1 MTTDS
6 QIVSYVFPC
15 CCLLCFRSVLAA
27 FSHHFSFVPSDVFS
41 GRFLCVFH
49 TVFSNV
55 FSRFHSVSLLFSDS
69 FGLSFLSV
77 LRTFCLVL
85 FAEEV
90 DKGDKRVGEPH
101 GLLSLVPQIVRA
113 QRDQNPNSV
122 VKFVLAVHVQHKL
135 ARLLRQL
142 QHPKQLLRPGEAR
155 TINVELS
162 GVLLG
167 DA

>member
-1 MTTDS
+1 M
-6 QIVSYVFPC
+6 
-15 CCLLCFRSVLAA
+15 
-27 FSHHFSFVPSDVFS
+27 
-41 GRFLCVFH
+41 
-49 TVFSNV
+49 
-55 FSRFHSVSLLFSDS
+55 
-69 FGLSFLSV
+69 
-77 LRTFCLVL
+77 L

-90 DKGDKRVGEPH
+90 DKGDKRVGELH
-101 GLLSLVPQIVRA
+101 GLLSLAPQIVRA
-113 QRDQNPNSV
+113 QRDQNPHSV

>member
-1 MTTDS
+1 M
-6 QIVSYVFPC
+6 
-15 CCLLCFRSVLAA
+15 LL
-27 FSHHFSFVPSDVFS
+27 
-41 GRFLCVFH
+41 
-49 TVFSNV
+49 
-55 FSRFHSVSLLFSDS
+55 
-69 FGLSFLSV
+69 
-77 LRTFCLVL
+77 
-85 FAEEV
+85 AEEV

-101 GLLSLVPQIVRA
+101 GLLSLVPQMVRA
-113 QRDQNPNSV
+113 QRDENPNSV

-167 DA
+167 EA